1 MTFIKLTSYQDFL
14 KYDDEKKWVLVYKS
28 GTPNSDC
35 AYDSLAKLKDAKVFL
50 VDVNEVRDVH
60 QHLGVKAVPSLVLTK
75 DNKTV
80 NIVKGCQTENYFD
93 QIIHEKSTSYGQ
105 GANTTSQKRVVV
117 YSTPSCTYCNKL
129 KQYFNKHNIRYT
141 DINVATNQQAAT
153 EMVRKSGQRGVPQTE
168 INGQIIVGF
177 DVPKLSRI
185 LNIPTE

>member
-1 MTFIKLTSYQDFL
+1 MKFIKLTSYQDLL
-14 KYDDEKKWVLVYKS
+14 KYPDEKKWILVYKS

-35 AYDSLAKLKDAKVFL
+35 AHDSLAKLKDAKVFL

-60 QHLGVKAVPSLVLTK
+60 QHLGIKAVPSLVLTK
-75 DNKTV
+75 HNKTV
-80 NIVKGCQTENYFD
+80 NIVKGCQTKNYFD
-93 QIIHEKSTSYGQ
+93 QIIHEKNISSGQ
-105 GANTTSQKRVVV
+105 NANGKSQKRVVV
-117 YSTPSCTYCNKL
+117 YSTPTCGYCNKL
-129 KQYFNKHNIRYT
+129 KQHFNKHHINYT
-141 DINVATNQQAAT
+141 DINVATYPQAAA